1 MLADATTWGIG
12 HTEQPRTCGREVPP
26 VRRFTTGATRDTD
39 AGKLD
44 YEGFLSPLVL
54 ERYARYMNKH
64 RVLPDGSLRASD
76 NWQNGIP
83 KDAYM
88 KSLWRHFM
96 DVWRAHRGWD
106 DGCQWISIEEALCA
120 VLFNAMGYLHE
131 HLKERRLSIK

>member
-1 MLADATTWGIG
+1 
-12 HTEQPRTCGREVPP
+12 
-26 VRRFTTGATRDTD
+26 
-39 AGKLD
+39 
-44 YEGFLSPLVL
+44 
-54 ERYARYMNKH
+54 MNKH

-96 DVWRAHRGWD
+96 EAWTAHRGWD
-106 DGCQWISIEEALCA
+106 DGCQWIPIDEALCA